1 MRREKKHHL
10 RASLITDI
18 YARWTIGN
26 LDEETYKQKIDA
38 YKEAAGATEED
49 MATITSTIEDRCLA
63 YTLELSDTVRGLTN
77 PSVQTLCR
85 QLYEMWSGMWDNS
98 VFATRLDQF
107 NTVYNSLKSFIT
119 NQIVDAVTAT
129 YIEML
134 GRGVTFETLYAR
146 VENSMDV
153 HYVIPGKLGE
163 RHTWSRIDSRLFDFL
178 DNLSMASQG
187 ALARFVKDN
196 QNIHTSVV
204 TAQTN
209 TATAVI
215 LETPLPVGQK
225 TLSEIYSAWERLGFG
240 DEKTITY
247 GPPKRV
253 DVWEDMK
260 TWGNKSMITT
270 ENDYL
275 YRKLLQHLWAR
286 IKTTAVEIRDEV
298 IRRLYEECHESL
310 SMCAQG
316 HIGRLANV
324 LVGFDEKIRPP
335 VSLQDKMAEISR
347 LNRTEA
353 EKRAEAAI
361 VLNDFDVPAEER
373 SAWLDAF

>member
-1 MRREKKHHL
+1 MC
-10 RASLITDI
+10 LINDI
-18 YARWTIGN
+18 YARWTIGD
-26 LDEETYKQKIDA
+26 LDEETYKKKMDA
-38 YKEAAGATEED
+38 YKEAVAATDKE
-49 MATITSTIEDRCLA
+49 MATITSTIEDRCMG
-63 YTLELSDTVRGLTN
+63 YTLELSDKIRGLTN

-98 VFATRLDQF
+98 VFVTRLEQF

-119 NQIVDAVTAT
+119 NQIVNAVTAT
-129 YIEML
+129 YIDML
-134 GRGVTFETLYAR
+134 ARGVTFETLYAR

-209 TATAVI
+209 TALKVI
-215 LETPLPVGQK
+215 LETPLPAGQK
-225 TLSEIYSAWERLGFG
+225 TLSEIYAEWERLKLGE
-240 DEKTITY
+240 EKELSF

-260 TWGNKSMITT
+260 TWGAKSMITN

-275 YRKLLQHLWAR
+275 YRNVLRHLWAR
-286 IKTTAVEIRDEV
+286 IKAAALAIRDEV

-324 LVGFDEKIRPP
+324 LVGFDETIRPP
-335 VSLQDKMAEISR
+335 VSLQDRMAEISR

-361 VLNDFDVPAEER
+361 VLNDYDVPAEER

>member
-1 MRREKKHHL
+1 MRREKKSHL

-26 LDEETYKQKIDA
+26 LDEEIYKGKMDA
-38 YKEAAGATEED
+38 YKEAGAASEEE
-49 MATITSTIEDRCLA
+49 MATIASTIEERCLA

-85 QLYEMWSGMWDNS
+85 QLYEMWSGMWNDA
-98 VFATRLDQF
+98 VFVTRLDQF
-107 NTVYNSLKSFIT
+107 NTVYNSLKRFIT

-129 YIEML
+129 YIDML
-134 GRGVTFETLYAR
+134 ARGVTFETLYER
-146 VENSMDV
+146 VENSTDV
-153 HYVIPGKLGE
+153 HYVIPGKRGE

-215 LETPLPVGQK
+215 LETPVPAGQK
-225 TLSEIYSAWERLGFG
+225 TLTEIYAEWQRLGFG
-240 DEKTITY
+240 DEKTETF

-253 DVWEDMK
+253 AVWEDMK
-260 TWGNKSMITT
+260 TWGAKSMITK

-275 YRKLLQHLWAR
+275 YRTLLQHLWAR

-298 IRRLYEECHESL
+298 VRRLYEECHESL

-324 LVGFDEKIRPP
+324 LVGFDETIRPP
-335 VSLQDKMAEISR
+335 VSLQDRMAEISR
-347 LNRTEA
+347 MDRTEA

-361 VLNDFDVPAEER
+361 VLNDFDVPVEER

>member
-1 MRREKKHHL
+1 MRREKEHHL
-10 RASLITDI
+10 RVCLINDI
-18 YARWTIGN
+18 YARWTIGD
-26 LDEETYKQKIDA
+26 LDEETYKKKMDA
-38 YKEAAGATEED
+38 YKEAVAATDKE
-49 MATITSTIEDRCLA
+49 MATITSTIEDRCMG
-63 YTLELSDTVRGLTN
+63 YTLELSDKIRGLTN

-98 VFATRLDQF
+98 VFVTRLEQF

-119 NQIVDAVTAT
+119 NQIVNAVTAT
-129 YIEML
+129 YIDML
-134 GRGVTFETLYAR
+134 ARGVTFETLYAR

-209 TATAVI
+209 TALKVI
-215 LETPLPVGQK
+215 LETPLPAGQK
-225 TLSEIYSAWERLGFG
+225 TLSEIYAEWERLKLGE
-240 DEKTITY
+240 EKELSF

-260 TWGNKSMITT
+260 TWGAKSMITN

-275 YRKLLQHLWAR
+275 YRNVLRHLWAR
-286 IKTTAVEIRDEV
+286 IKAAALAIRDEV

-324 LVGFDEKIRPP
+324 LVGFDETIRPP
-335 VSLQDKMAEISR
+335 VSLQDRMAEISR

-361 VLNDFDVPAEER
+361 VLNDYDVPAEER